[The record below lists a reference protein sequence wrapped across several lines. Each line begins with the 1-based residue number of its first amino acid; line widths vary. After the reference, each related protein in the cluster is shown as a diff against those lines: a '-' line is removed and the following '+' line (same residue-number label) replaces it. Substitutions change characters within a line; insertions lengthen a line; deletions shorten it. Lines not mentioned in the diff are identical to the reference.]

1 MVNEG
6 PKWCGK
12 TKENGTRENPVFR
25 YIMRCSLFGIL
36 DAAELLAGFAV
47 CEHHCSP
54 TFRI

>member
-1 MVNEG
+1 MVIED

-36 DAAELLAGFAV
+36 DAAELLAHFTMSIG
-47 CEHHCSP
+47 H
-54 TFRI
+54 T